1 MTFECSV
8 FKHPTTS
15 TSLAS
20 PSSLSHIFPTVHPGL
35 ASYLPSGCRLST
47 TIPSFIVC
55 LRRAPRGLWGQC
67 TLPPTEGTPG
77 ASYRSGESSSCKIKS
92 SALPRFFFF
101 HSLLGREAPRV
112 QWSMSSQCLKAP
124 KPGDSQTSTKRT
136 NASKRD
142 ASIFIHLYVLPGFLP
157 LGAVSM
163 AGMTLVVGL
172 GVLEDETVGPLQPV
186 GALLHAVGSIFEVEA
201 FYTLVRALRGEEEQ
215 GGGR

>member
-67 TLPPTEGTPG
+67 ILPPTEGTPG

-124 KPGDSQTSTKRT
+124 KPGDSQKSTKRNKMLQKEMHQFLYIST
-136 NASKRD
+136 CCPASYPWVQL
-142 ASIFIHLYVLPGFLP
+142 AW
-157 LGAVSM
+157 
-163 AGMTLVVGL
+163 
-172 GVLEDETVGPLQPV
+172 
-186 GALLHAVGSIFEVEA
+186 
-201 FYTLVRALRGEEEQ
+201 Q
-215 GGGR
+215 G